1 MKFFILFL
9 LLWDG
14 ETWRTMSRQE
24 ILERAREMCEIAWS
38 PCDTQMGYN
47 STPNQRKLYYPG
59 IIYNGV
65 LYTHDYQEYVTFN
78 GVPYYVHGMDN
89 AMEFYSGITT
99 APKFFGYWTGGVKW
113 G

>member
-14 ETWRTMSRQE
+14 ETWRTMSGQE

-38 PCDTQMGYN
+38 PCDTQMGYIGN
-47 STPNQRKLYYPG
+47 LYYPDT
-59 IIYNGV
+59 IYNGV
-65 LYTHDYQEYVTFN
+65 LYTNDYQKYITFDGVT
-78 GVPYYVHGMDN
+78 YDVHGMDDV
-89 AMEFYSGITT
+89 MEFYSGITT